1 MHMQTQ
7 LVAQC
12 TNEVVGIEIL
22 KDIKLQKLWQVL
34 LSHDYMPITGSE
46 HTLRLMSDNEDKKS
60 AWY

>member
-12 TNEVVGIEIL
+12 TNEVVGNEIL
-22 KDIKLQKLWQVL
+22 KDTKLQKLWQVL

>member
-12 TNEVVGIEIL
+12 TNEVVGNEIL
-22 KDIKLQKLWQVL
+22 KGIKLQKLWQVL